1 MQYLAIRAHS
11 RPYIG
16 YIGLDV
22 PESDQYP
29 KKTALIVLQYNG
41 INHLTIEYSLY
52 YTLLHNRNY

>member
-29 KKTALIVLQYNG
+29 KKILYKLHC
-41 INHLTIEYSLY
+41 INSIAIQWYKSLDD
-52 YTLLHNRNY
+52 